1 MVANRHLLVGDLVP
15 LKGCRVHCVLEGGL
29 HDLYVA
35 DVVVSHV
42 LGSNLSQLLNL
53 LAQWLSGAL
62 SGRRWLIMCGV
73 TGSGGCVPFTSQTF
87 HTAVTLY
94 LEVCLV
100 VYTNSVHG
108 ARVVAQ
114 VWQQGSGYYLLLH
127 WMTVHAGV
135 ESHIHFGDLFGTL
148 VFVQVLTM
156 NIKTLPSLMP
166 WRLRLYETSC
176 HFLLLLSMPFI
187 QGSYRFVRL
196 GSNGL
201 SSLRVAQVV

>member
-1 MVANRHLLVGDLVP
+1 MGRIAGCGRGVTLPTQP
-15 LKGCRVHCVLEGGL
+15 LHTV
-29 HDLYVA
+29 
-35 DVVVSHV
+35 
-42 LGSNLSQLLNL
+42 
-53 LAQWLSGAL
+53 GAL
-62 SGRRWLIMCGV
+62 Y
-73 TGSGGCVPFTSQTF
+73 F
-87 HTAVTLY
+87 
-94 LEVCLV
+94 EVRLV
-100 VYTNSVHG
+100 VDPDSVHG
-108 ARVVAQ
+108 AGVVAQ

-156 NIKTLPSLMP
+156 NIKTLSSLMP

-187 QGSYRFVRL
+187 QDSDRFVRL

-201 SSLRVAQVV
+201 SGLRVAQVV